1 MLDNFHELGYNSRN
15 FRKRQE
21 SKRVPCLE
29 NNSEIEQSESL
40 SVGKTREEDLLVAY
54 GKSKG
59 KSRMP

>member
-54 GKSKG
+54 G
-59 KSRMP
+59 